1 MKKRGTFFVVIVMLI
16 FQGEIFG
23 QTRNTLFNNDNHS
36 IATSFLQTSS
46 KYKPVFSRLQVPQQ
60 VGVGNFSKFSFLNVI
75 THSNYSKDLGFFCK
89 KELQLDKFTPI
100 PFRFRLGSMEY
111 VNYLEQK
118 PNAIKPR

>member
-1 MKKRGTFFVVIVMLI
+1 MKKRTNFFVVIVMLI

-36 IATSFLQTSS
+36 IVTSFLQTSS
-46 KYKPVFSRLQVPQQ
+46 KYKPVFARLQVPEQ
-60 VGVGNFSKFSFLNVI
+60 VGVGNFSRFSFLYVI
-75 THSNYSKDLGFFCK
+75 SQSNYSKDLGFFCK